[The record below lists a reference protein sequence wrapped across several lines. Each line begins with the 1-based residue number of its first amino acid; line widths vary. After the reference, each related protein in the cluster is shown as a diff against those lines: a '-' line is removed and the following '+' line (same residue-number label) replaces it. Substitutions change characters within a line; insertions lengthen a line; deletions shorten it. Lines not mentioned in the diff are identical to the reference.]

1 MWKQEILS
9 QFDHGWR
16 VFTRLVT
23 EFNKSAWFEHGRG
36 AITPARFCLH
46 ILQSFNFYMMSDEY
60 LLLVSR
66 KKLSS
71 DPWEVEKKELPTQS
85 EMLEMILYFKEK
97 TITWINDLTLEEK
110 NEDFEWTGET
120 KFSVVIFVLR
130 HFMYHLGEVSGLLNE
145 VKNGDVDDIY
155 VNS

>member
-1 MWKQEILS
+1 MLKQEILI

-23 EFNKSAWFEHGRG
+23 EFDEKAWFEYGRG
-36 AITPARFCLH
+36 ANTPARFCLH

-60 LLLVSR
+60 VVLASR
-66 KKLSS
+66 KNLSC

-85 EMLEMILYFKEK
+85 EMLEMILYFKNK
-97 TITWINDLTLEEK
+97 TTNWVNDMVLDDVNK
-110 NEDFEWTGET
+110 DFDWTGET
-120 KFSVVIFVLR
+120 KFSVLIFVLR

>member
-1 MWKQEILS
+1 MEEVLIHLL
-9 QFDHGWR
+9 
-16 VFTRLVT
+16 VFVYI
-23 EFNKSAWFEHGRG
+23 F
-36 AITPARFCLH
+36 
-46 ILQSFNFYMMSDEY
+46 LQSFNFYMMSDEY
-60 LLLVSR
+60 LLLASR

-97 TITWINDLTLEEK
+97 TITWINDVALEEI

>member
-1 MWKQEILS
+1 
-9 QFDHGWR
+9 
-16 VFTRLVT
+16 
-23 EFNKSAWFEHGRG
+23 
-36 AITPARFCLH
+36 
-46 ILQSFNFYMMSDEY
+46 MMSDEF
-60 LLLVSR
+60 LLLASR
-66 KKLSS
+66 KNISS
-71 DPWEVEKKELPTQS
+71 DPWEVEKNELPTQS

-145 VKNGDVDDIY
+145 VKNGNVDDIY